1 MEQAR
6 AVEGE
11 AVERKTEYAGMTI
24 LRWFGL
30 SLVGWMV
37 LAGLAVVV
45 WGLLVRLMFWWCS

>member
-11 AVERKTEYAGMTI
+11 AVERKTEYAGVTI

-30 SLVGWMV
+30 SLVGWVV